1 MGIIRTTLRL
11 PEELHE
17 AITDEAWKT
26 RRSMNQLI
34 VDVLRK
40 HTEDNLSID
49 ISGEEEYLAL
59 KEIKER
65 R

>member
-1 MGIIRTTLRL
+1 MGITRTTLRL

-59 KEIKER
+59 KEIKK
-65 R
+65 